1 MKKIASMIN
10 VAAVTAAK
18 AVPAF
23 FKGITEAQAKAI
35 AIRHAGVDPQ
45 SVGCISIRHAQDDDR
60 QEYAIRFY
68 TGCNEYRYGID
79 MNTGTVNEFD
89 IAYVGFGWA
98 GA

>member
-1 MKKIASMIN
+1 MKKIASMIT

-18 AVPAF
+18 AIPAF
-23 FKGITEAQAKAI
+23 TREITEAQAKAI
-35 AIRHAGVDPQ
+35 AIRHAGVDPK
-45 SVGCISIRHAQDDDR
+45 SVSCISVCHAQDDDR

-89 IAYVGFGWA
+89 VAYVGFSWA

>member
-1 MKKIASMIN
+1 MKKIASMIT

-18 AVPAF
+18 AVPEF
-23 FKGITEAQAKAI
+23 VKGITEAQAKAI

-45 SVGCISIRHAQDDDR
+45 SVGCISVRHTQDDDR

-68 TGCNEYRYGID
+68 TGCNEYRYGIN
-79 MNTGTVNEFD
+79 MNTGAVNGFD
-89 IAYVGFGWA
+89 VAYAGFSWA